1 MFDCVHE
8 ADAEY
13 QKHCRPK
20 VIAHNATTDFKLQSY
35 EILVTRAQQ

>member
-13 QKHCRPK
+13 QKHCK

-35 EILVTRAQQ
+35 DILVTRAQQ